1 MEHLQEVAEQIFVN
15 ALGLDPSER
24 EAYLQSAC
32 QSSPEV
38 RERVEKLLKEDDLA
52 GSFLNRPL
60 FDHPPAAGD
69 DVTARN
75 SHSPRGHGADT
86 HPYTPRFMRG
96 DVICDRFE
104 VIRFIAKGGMGEV
117 YEVEDRQLRGVHVA
131 LKTVLSQYAAD
142 PLMQE
147 RFEREVLS
155 AREVVH
161 PNICPIYDIFHWKR
175 AEGRLTFLTMKLL
188 AGETL
193 SARLARA
200 GPIPEPGASLI
211 IRQVGAGLAA
221 AHQAGILHRDIKA
234 ANIILDGVGEKVSA
248 CVTDFGLA
256 RAALGET
263 TALTSHGIAG
273 TPGYMAPELFYG
285 ETPSAAS
292 DVYSFGIVVYQILTG
307 RLPRL
312 SLHQTPAN
320 SLSTLTEGLPQ
331 QWRRLVEGCLEPRP
345 DLRFKDIPA
354 ALQSLTNAA
363 TERIEDVP
371 GPRFLTRRKMIALTA
386 TGCLAAAGGAWL
398 EREKLIDWF
407 EPLPKKRF
415 VALMAWPA
423 GDSTPVV
430 QTILDS
436 IGNRLAR
443 EEAHVKDLLIIT
455 FSDLQDRAN
464 VVESPT
470 SSVAAL
476 GANLVLA
483 VSLHAGPKLLTLSL
497 QVLDAMTQKRL
508 RGIEIKRAPDKLSS
522 VVEEASKAALALLD
536 LPSGEPLMNDQDE
549 LNRVSPET
557 FRIFS
562 EAQQLASEPN
572 YASLTEAILKYQQA
586 VTNDPHFAFGYARLA
601 RAYVLVYAVKGDAA
615 NLDLGERNASLAL
628 RFNPNSASGI
638 FSEGLSLLYSGK
650 PDAAVDYFSRSL
662 RIDPGNPEIA
672 LNEAWA
678 FRNLGRFKEA
688 EQAFRNIIKERP
700 NYWPAYDALGYV
712 LWRQAKYSEAAAE
725 YDAASHAAL
734 NVAQPLAN
742 LGALYQE
749 LGDRDKAIAALNAS
763 LKISRNEEALL
774 ALGDIAFEDGRYNEA
789 LDDYQQAADLSPK
802 DHVAWRNIADCYAV
816 LGKPALVQKNY
827 AKAAAILSDSMAINS
842 GDGAGWATLAFY
854 HAKIHDPADA
864 EADMTKAQG
873 ATDVESQFM
882 IVQAMALLGR
892 KEEALQLLL
901 KCMDRGLVP
910 LEVDGA
916 LDLGELRKDP
926 RYLSRVQKL
935 RTKDGLKA
943 S

>member
-1 MEHLQEVAEQIFVN
+1 
-15 ALGLDPSER
+15 
-24 EAYLQSAC
+24 
-32 QSSPEV
+32 
-38 RERVEKLLKEDDLA
+38 
-52 GSFLNRPL
+52 
-60 FDHPPAAGD
+60 
-69 DVTARN
+69 
-75 SHSPRGHGADT
+75 
-86 HPYTPRFMRG
+86 
-96 DVICDRFE
+96 
-104 VIRFIAKGGMGEV
+104 
-117 YEVEDRQLRGVHVA
+117 VEDRQLRGVHVA

-200 GPIPEPGASLI
+200 GPIPEPEASLI

-470 SSVAAL
+470 SS
-476 GANLVLA
+476 
-483 VSLHAGPKLLTLSL
+483 
-497 QVLDAMTQKRL
+497 
-508 RGIEIKRAPDKLSS
+508 
-522 VVEEASKAALALLD
+522 
-536 LPSGEPLMNDQDE
+536 
-549 LNRVSPET
+549 
-557 FRIFS
+557 
-562 EAQQLASEPN
+562 
-572 YASLTEAILKYQQA
+572 
-586 VTNDPHFAFGYARLA
+586 
-601 RAYVLVYAVKGDAA
+601 
-615 NLDLGERNASLAL
+615 
-628 RFNPNSASGI
+628 
-638 FSEGLSLLYSGK
+638 
-650 PDAAVDYFSRSL
+650 
-662 RIDPGNPEIA
+662 
-672 LNEAWA
+672 
-678 FRNLGRFKEA
+678 
-688 EQAFRNIIKERP
+688 
-700 NYWPAYDALGYV
+700 
-712 LWRQAKYSEAAAE
+712 
-725 YDAASHAAL
+725 
-734 NVAQPLAN
+734 
-742 LGALYQE
+742 
-749 LGDRDKAIAALNAS
+749 
-763 LKISRNEEALL
+763 
-774 ALGDIAFEDGRYNEA
+774 
-789 LDDYQQAADLSPK
+789 
-802 DHVAWRNIADCYAV
+802 
-816 LGKPALVQKNY
+816 
-827 AKAAAILSDSMAINS
+827 
-842 GDGAGWATLAFY
+842 
-854 HAKIHDPADA
+854 
-864 EADMTKAQG
+864 
-873 ATDVESQFM
+873 
-882 IVQAMALLGR
+882 
-892 KEEALQLLL
+892 
-901 KCMDRGLVP
+901 
-910 LEVDGA
+910 
-916 LDLGELRKDP
+916 
-926 RYLSRVQKL
+926 RYLSTPVL
-935 RTKDGLKA
+935 NC
-943 S
+943 